1 MEKISVILPVFNE
14 EMLIERCIDSI
25 LKQTYKNF
33 ELIIVNDGSTDG
45 TLEKI
50 KNYNDN
56 RIKIYS
62 QKNQGAGQ
70 ARNKGLEEA
79 TGDFIC
85 FVDSD
90 DTINK
95 NFLEIMSKLLKER
108 QAQIVACSYSRNTH
122 KIYELK
128 KQEAF
133 KYLIELPEKIP
144 MSVCGKLFRKETIKE
159 IYFDKSNRFEDIK
172 FAIEAFSQSDKAV
185 YIEEKLY
192 NYIRRNESRSSYFKS
207 NDRMKACFENKELV
221 SRYFPE
227 LVDSFITYSLFN
239 SIAIANRMILNNEYD
254 NELLENIQHTVKE
267 NIKSVK
273 NSDYNTL
280 KKLQIYVFDLNFR
293 MYKKIYCFLKKV
305 GG

>member
-25 LKQTYKNF
+25 LKQTYKNL

-50 KNYNDN
+50 KKYNDN
-56 RIKIYS
+56 RIRIYG

-70 ARNKGLEEA
+70 ARNRGLEEA

-95 NFLEIMSKLLKER
+95 NFLEIMSKLLKEK

-144 MSVCGKLFRKETIKE
+144 MSVCGKLFKKETIKE
-159 IYFDKSNRFEDIK
+159 IYFDKSNHFEDIK
-172 FAIEAFSQSDKAV
+172 FAIEAFSKSDKAV

-221 SRYFPE
+221 NRYFPG

-254 NELLENIQHTVKE
+254 NELLENIQHTVRE

>member
-33 ELIIVNDGSTDG
+33 ELIIVNDGSTDE

-50 KNYNDN
+50 KKYNDN

-95 NFLEIMSKLLKER
+95 NFLEIMSKLLKEK

-159 IYFDKSNRFEDIK
+159 IYFDKSNHFEDIK
-172 FAIEAFSQSDKAV
+172 FAIEAFSKSDKAV

-239 SIAIANRMILNNEYD
+239 SIAIANKMILNNEYD
-254 NELLENIQHTVKE
+254 NELLEDIQHTVRE

-273 NSDYNTL
+273 KSDYNTL
-280 KKLQIYVFDLNFR
+280 KKLQIYLFDLNFR

>member
-14 EMLIERCIDSI
+14 EMLIERCVDSI

-50 KNYNDN
+50 KKYNDN

-95 NFLEIMSKLLKER
+95 NFLEIMSKLLKEK

-159 IYFDKSNRFEDIK
+159 IYFDKSNHFEDIK
-172 FAIEAFSQSDKAV
+172 FAIEAFLKSDKAV

-192 NYIRRNESRSSYFKS
+192 NYIRKNESRSSYFKS

-239 SIAIANRMILNNEYD
+239 SIAISNRMILNNEYD
-254 NELLENIQHTVKE
+254 NELLEDIQHTVRE

>member
-14 EMLIERCIDSI
+14 EMLIERCVDSI

-70 ARNKGLEEA
+70 ARNKGLKEA

-95 NFLEIMSKLLKER
+95 NFLEIMSKLLKEK

-159 IYFDKSNRFEDIK
+159 IYFDKSNHFEDIK
-172 FAIEAFSQSDKAV
+172 FAIEAFLKSDKAV

-192 NYIRRNESRSSYFKS
+192 NYIRKNESRSSYFKS

-227 LVDSFITYSLFN
+227 LVDSFITYSVFN

-254 NELLENIQHTVKE
+254 NELLEDIQHTVRE

>member
-50 KNYNDN
+50 KKYNDN

-62 QKNQGAGQ
+62 QKKQGAGQ

-95 NFLEIMSKLLKER
+95 NFLEIMSKLLKEK

-144 MSVCGKLFRKETIKE
+144 MSVCGKLFRKEIIKE
-159 IYFDKSNRFEDIK
+159 INFDKSNHFEDIK
-172 FAIEAFSQSDKAV
+172 FAIEAFSKSDKAV
-185 YIEEKLY
+185 HIEAKLY
-192 NYIRRNESRSSYFKS
+192 NYIRRNDSRSSYFKS

-227 LVDSFITYSLFN
+227 LGDCFITYSLFN

-254 NELLENIQHTVKE
+254 NELLENIQHTVRE

-273 NSDYNTL
+273 KSEYNTL

>member
-25 LKQTYKNF
+25 LKQTYKNL

-95 NFLEIMSKLLKER
+95 NFLEIMSKLLKEK

-128 KQEAF
+128 KQKAF

-159 IYFDKSNRFEDIK
+159 IYFDKSNHFEDIK

>member
-50 KNYNDN
+50 KKYNDN

-95 NFLEIMSKLLKER
+95 NFLEIMSKLLKEK

-159 IYFDKSNRFEDIK
+159 IYFDKSNHFEDIK
-172 FAIEAFSQSDKAV
+172 FAIEAFSKSDKAA

-221 SRYFPE
+221 NRYFPG

-239 SIAIANRMILNNEYD
+239 SIAISNRMILNNEYD
-254 NELLENIQHTVKE
+254 NELLEDIQHTVRE

>member
-25 LKQTYKNF
+25 LKQTYKNL

-95 NFLEIMSKLLKER
+95 NFLEIMSKLLKEK

-128 KQEAF
+128 KQKAF

-159 IYFDKSNRFEDIK
+159 IYFDKSNHFEDIK
-172 FAIEAFSQSDKAV
+172 FAIEAFSKSDKAV

-192 NYIRRNESRSSYFKS
+192 NYIRRKDSRSSYFKS